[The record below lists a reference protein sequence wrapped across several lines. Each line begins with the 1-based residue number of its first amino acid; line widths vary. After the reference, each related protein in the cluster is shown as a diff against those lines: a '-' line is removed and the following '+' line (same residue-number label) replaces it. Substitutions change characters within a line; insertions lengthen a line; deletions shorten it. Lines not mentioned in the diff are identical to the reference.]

1 MPIYEYQCRKCGR
14 KFEVFQGIADREV
27 KACRFCDGSVDKLI
41 SLSSFQLKGS
51 GWYVTDYGGKKPS
64 SQETSTGMPAGAADA
79 PAAKAETAAAPEPK
93 PSSEK
98 SE

>member
-14 KFEVFQGIADREV
+14 KFEVFQGIADKEITT
-27 KACRFCDGSVDKLI
+27 CTFCDGSVDKLI
-41 SLSSFQLKGS
+41 SLSSFHLKGS

-64 SQETSTGMPAGAADA
+64 ASETPKGDSPSSPG
-79 PAAKAETAAAPEPK
+79 ETAAASDPKPSSK

-98 SE
+98 GE

>member
-1 MPIYEYQCRKCGR
+1 MPIYEYKCKKCNK
-14 KFEVFQGIADREV
+14 KFEVFQGIEDTEV
-27 KACRFCDGSVDKLI
+27 QTCKFCAGPVSKLI
-41 SLSSFQLKGS
+41 SLSSFHLKGT

-64 SQETSTGMPAGAADA
+64 SDKPSADETSGSETHSTVSEKA
-79 PAAKAETAAAPEPK
+79 PDVSDSK